1 MEIGESGGESLQTL
15 FPPQYYILSISG
27 SGAFPH
33 CGYPSLQLDLS
44 LLKYESGGKAEE
56 GRGKWKLRSQRW
68 VVIRNITVIGGL
80 SIHLSCRS
88 VFFDTGEFYEGK
100 LSRQPIKRLF
110 SLSLSLI
117 RGLLIHQQWL
127 ALNRPRKPVDEH

>member
-1 MEIGESGGESLQTL
+1 MQKKRGIGESGGESLQTL

-44 LLKYESGGKAEE
+44 LLKYKSGGKAEE
-56 GRGKWKLRSQRW
+56 GRGKWKLWSQRW
-68 VVIRNITVIGGL
+68 VVIRNLLSSEGYL
-80 SIHLSCRS
+80 SIFPAGQ
-88 VFFDTGEFYEGK
+88 FFDAGECYEGK

-110 SLSLSLI
+110 SLS
-117 RGLLIHQQWL
+117 
-127 ALNRPRKPVDEH
+127 P